1 MKTTVTINLSGR
13 SFYIDDDAYNRLKTY
28 IDKIETWFKNK
39 EGGTEIIADIENRI
53 SEIFAQQINPETEVV
68 TLQMVEEVVK
78 TMGKPEQIAGETSDE
93 ANDNPTAP
101 PNFSTPKRLY
111 RDIDNRILGG
121 VAAGIA
127 NYFNIDPVVARIL
140 FVVLTIASVGTG
152 IIIYLVLW
160 VAIPPALTTAQKLE
174 MKGEN
179 ITISNI
185 EKTVREEFEE
195 VKKNFRNFGNSEPV
209 QKGRSYLSR
218 FNKTDQ
224 TILIAA
230 VVIMGFMLLV
240 GIITKFHFPGFIIHE
255 TFGGF
260 GAPIHFSFPGVF
272 PIAVILLI
280 IGLIFRDF
288 FKIAIYLIVIILI
301 IAFIMKAA
309 GWFYHSPVVL
319 TLKDAVLNAT
329 NLI

>member
-13 SFYIDDDAYNRLKTY
+13 SFYIDDDAYNRLKSY

-39 EGGTEIIADIENRI
+39 EGGPEIISDIENRI
-53 SEIFAQQINPETEVV
+53 SEIFSQRINPDTEVV
-68 TLQMVEEVVK
+68 TLQMVEEAIK
-78 TMGKPEQIAGETSDE
+78 TMGEPEQIAGEPTDDGD
-93 ANDNPTAP
+93 NNPTTP
-101 PNFSTPKRLY
+101 PRFTSPKRLY
-111 RDIDNRILGG
+111 RDIDNRVFGG
-121 VAAGIA
+121 VCAGIA
-127 NYFNIDPVVARIL
+127 NYFNIDPVLARIL
-140 FVVLTIASVGTG
+140 FVVLSVASVGTG
-152 IIIYLVLW
+152 ILIYLVLW

-209 QKGRSYLSR
+209 RKGRSYLSR

-230 VVIMGFMLLV
+230 VVIMGFMLLI
-240 GIITKFHFPGFIIHE
+240 GIITKFHFPGFIVHE
-255 TFGGF
+255 TVNGF
-260 GAPIHFSFPGVF
+260 GMPFHFSFPGVF
-272 PIAVILLI
+272 PIAAILLI

-301 IAFIMKAA
+301 IAFFLKAA